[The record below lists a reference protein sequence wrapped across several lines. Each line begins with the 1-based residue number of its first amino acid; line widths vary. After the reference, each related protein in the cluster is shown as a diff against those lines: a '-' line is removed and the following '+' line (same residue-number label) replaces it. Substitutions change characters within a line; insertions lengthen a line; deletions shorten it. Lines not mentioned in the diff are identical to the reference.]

1 MFGARVAFFAPSRLL
16 SHMCHF
22 LIAGFLRARQLN
34 TPVNWQKGG
43 DVIVPPAVALADA
56 QAKYPDLRVVKPYL
70 RYTADPT
77 KAQ

>member
-1 MFGARVAFFAPSRLL
+1 MLVFS
-16 SHMCHF
+16 
-22 LIAGFLRARQLN
+22 RARQLN

>member
-1 MFGARVAFFAPSRLL
+1 MYFSNWSL
-16 SHMCHF
+16 CF
-22 LIAGFLRARQLN
+22 LQLN